1 MEVVEDKEY
10 NREMVGKETT
20 QVGNKVSFE
29 GVDLQVVLFE
39 KAGVQVVVVERNTV
53 SPSLV
58 GLWIYPDLL
67 VFLFVSFGF
76 LPF

>member
-1 MEVVEDKEY
+1 MEYNMEKVDKVVEQED
-10 NREMVGKETT
+10 
-20 QVGNKVSFE
+20 NKVSVE
-29 GVDLQVVLFE
+29 GVVFLE
-39 KAGVQVVVVERNTV
+39 KVGPLVVVVVQNTV

-67 VFLFVSFGF
+67 VFPFVSFGF